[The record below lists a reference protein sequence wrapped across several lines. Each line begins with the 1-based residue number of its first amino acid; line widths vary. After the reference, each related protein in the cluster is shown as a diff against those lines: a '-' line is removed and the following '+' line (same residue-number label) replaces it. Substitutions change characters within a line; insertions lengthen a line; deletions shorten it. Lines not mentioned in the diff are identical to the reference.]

1 MKRREFMTLLGG
13 ATTWTLTGHAQQA
26 TMPVVGFLNSN
37 SEEAQR
43 TVTSAYQR
51 GLEQTGFFVGKDALL
66 EYRWAN
72 GQYSRLPDLVADLV
86 SRKVSVIMAGGPPA
100 AQAAKKATSTIPI
113 VFTSGDDPVRL
124 GLVSSINRPAAN
136 VTGVYAFLAE
146 LQAKKLSLLRELV
159 PNAEVIAFLVNPAFP
174 SARRQT
180 QEIRAAAEKLAQ
192 PIQVVAASNPSE
204 IEAGFASI
212 AQSRATALLVASDV
226 FFNTRRDQIISLA
239 AKYALPAVYEQ
250 RPFAAAGGLMS
261 YGTNLAEAYRQAG
274 IYTGRIL
281 KGEKPADLPVIL
293 SNAFE
298 FVINLKVAKVLG
310 LKVSPDVLSTAD
322 EVIE

>member
-1 MKRREFMTLLGG
+1 MRRREFFIPLGG
-13 ATTWTLTGHAQQA
+13 ATTWALTGHAQQA

-43 TVTSAYQR
+43 TVTNAYQR
-51 GLEQTGFFVGKDALL
+51 GLEQTGFFVGKNALL

-72 GQYSRLPDLVADLV
+72 GQYSRLPDLVAELV
-86 SRKVSVIMAGGPPA
+86 SRRVSVIMAGGPPA
-100 AQAAKKATSTIPI
+100 AQAAQKATSTIPI

-124 GLVSSINRPAAN
+124 GLVSSINRPGAN

-159 PNAEVIAFLVNPAFP
+159 PNADVVAFLVNPAFP

-180 QEIRAAAEKLAQ
+180 QEIRAAAEKLGQ
-192 PIQVVAASNPSE
+192 RIQVVAASNPSE
-204 IEAGFASI
+204 IETGFASM

-261 YGTNLAEAYRQAG
+261 YGTNLTEAYRQAG
-274 IYTGRIL
+274 VYTGRIL
-281 KGEKPADLPVIL
+281 KGENPADLPVIL